1 MKMQEQ
7 SFSKMQLE
15 IASLQNK
22 IKGLETK
29 LSPYSQQQAKTQ
41 IREISS
47 NMINYGNIKCKFDE
61 LPKQVTMHHDKQNTA
76 SFENKENIEGQV
88 LHSESNMEE

>member
-1 MKMQEQ
+1 M
-7 SFSKMQLE
+7 
-15 IASLQNK
+15 
-22 IKGLETK
+22 
-29 LSPYSQQQAKTQ
+29 
-41 IREISS
+41 SS

-88 LHSESNMEE
+88 IHSESNKEELFNK